1 MNRSIRY
8 HFISF
13 GTCRTMTC
21 LEINKNRS
29 VKYNRTVIEAYTTV
43 LSKTNSTTI
52 RGDRIEDLSIKRLCC
67 YPVLFGSVAP
77 HGHIVRSIFFI
88 SLYQSFVF
96 TSLFSWK
103 QPSEYAAFCIVS
115 AARDKCQTYCMGK
128 GCNDK
133 HNRLRGET
141 VVVLSTGYPPHCVAY
156 SRHAKVPAVVRT
168 SCLQMIRAV
177 HAQTFNEVP
186 ELR

>member
-8 HFISF
+8 HFTSF

-29 VKYNRTVIEAYTTV
+29 VKYNRIVTEAYTTV

-67 YPVLFGSVAP
+67 YPVIFGSVAP

-88 SLYQSFVF
+88 IMYQSFVF
-96 TSLFSWK
+96 TSPILM
-103 QPSEYAAFCIVS
+103 EAAKRICRVCIVS
-115 AARDKCQTYCMGK
+115 AARDKSK
-128 GCNDK
+128 
-133 HNRLRGET
+133 LI
-141 VVVLSTGYPPHCVAY
+141 VW
-156 SRHAKVPAVVRT
+156 AKVAMTNITDYVGK
-168 SCLQMIRAV
+168 L
-177 HAQTFNEVP
+177 
-186 ELR
+186 